1 MHVGL
6 AAVFQNPKKARS
18 DIDVYRNELRL
29 AAEAE
34 PLGFESVWGVEHHFT
49 DYTMCPDVLEFLTFM
64 AGRNPHLQLGP
75 VVVVLAGDRPLRL
88 AGRGSLRETLKDNRL
103 GFGHGGRPGGPGG
116 EGLPAPARRERGA

>member
-34 PLGFESVWGVEHHFT
+34 PLGFESV
-49 DYTMCPDVLEFLTFM
+49 
-64 AGRNPHLQLGP
+64 
-75 VVVVLAGDRPLRL
+75 
-88 AGRGSLRETLKDNRL
+88 
-103 GFGHGGRPGGPGG
+103 
-116 EGLPAPARRERGA
+116 